1 MRPTPFAL
9 AFTELARDRFP
20 AIAQVLERDA
30 LSSADRDRFI
40 LLEPVGR
47 LLREI
52 APDGT
57 GADAL
62 EAHILMLHHAYRH
75 WTGGRWVYRVAE
87 AALQRAATV
96 RKSFRAAGGGTSIS
110 SHLPHQALYLQLPE
124 LKVWGTPTADG
135 TAEPLDGLF
144 VTETAEPGGIAVLA
158 IFGIRQDRHGFSA
171 VGLEGRADASDPT
184 GSEIEVAAAR
194 EDGSERFSPTLAGG
208 AQAGLYS
215 LMNAG
220 ELLLLTCRL
229 LALLPVTPDAGDEIR
244 DASERFVDVP

>member
-20 AIAQVLERDA
+20 AIALVLERDA
-30 LSSADRDRFI
+30 LSSADRDRFV

-62 EAHILMLHHAYRH
+62 EAHMLMLHHAYRH
-75 WTGGRWVYRVAE
+75 WAGGGWVYRIGE
-87 AALQRAATV
+87 GALRRAAAT
-96 RKSFRAAGGGTSIS
+96 ASIT
-110 SHLPHQALYLQLPE
+110 SHLPRQALYLQLPE

-135 TAEPLDGLF
+135 VAEPLDGLF
-144 VTETAEPGGIAVLA
+144 VTEKPEPGRVAVLG
-158 IFGIRQDRHGFSA
+158 IFGMREGRPGFSA
-171 VGLEGRADASDPT
+171 VGLEGHADSDDPA
-184 GSEIEVAAAR
+184 GSEIAVAAAR

-215 LMNAG
+215 LANTG

-229 LALLPVTPDAGDEIR
+229 LVLLPEM
-244 DASERFVDVP
+244 EHFVDIT

>member
-30 LSSADRDRFI
+30 LSSADRDHFV

-62 EAHILMLHHAYRH
+62 EAHMLMLHHAYRH
-75 WTGGRWVYRVAE
+75 WTGGRWVYRVDE
-87 AALQRAATV
+87 TALRRAA
-96 RKSFRAAGGGTSIS
+96 AGTSIV

-135 TAEPLDGLF
+135 AAEPLDGLF
-144 VTETAEPGGIAVLA
+144 VTEAAEPGGIAVLG
-158 IFGIRQDRHGFSA
+158 IFGIREGRPGFSA

-215 LMNAG
+215 LANAG

-229 LALLPVTPDAGDEIR
+229 LVLLPEM
-244 DASERFVDVP
+244 ERFVDVT

>member
-20 AIAQVLERDA
+20 AIAQLLERDA
-30 LSSADRDRFI
+30 LSSADRDRFV

-62 EAHILMLHHAYRH
+62 EAHMLMLHHAYRH
-75 WTGGRWVYRVAE
+75 WTGGRWVYRVDE
-87 AALQRAATV
+87 AALRRAATV
-96 RKSFRAAGGGTSIS
+96 RKSFRAAGTSIT

-135 TAEPLDGLF
+135 AAEPLDGLF
-144 VTETAEPGGIAVLA
+144 VTEAAEPGGIAVLG
-158 IFGIRQDRHGFSA
+158 IFGIREGRPGFSA

-215 LMNAG
+215 LANAG
-220 ELLLLTCRL
+220 ELLLLTCHL
-229 LALLPVTPDAGDEIR
+229 LALLPAPSPGGMGTGDG
-244 DASERFVDVP
+244 ERFVDVV

>member
-30 LSSADRDRFI
+30 LSSADRDRFV

-62 EAHILMLHHAYRH
+62 EAHMLMLHHAYRH
-75 WTGGRWVYRVAE
+75 WTGGRWVYRVDQGT
-87 AALQRAATV
+87 LQRAAV
-96 RKSFRAAGGGTSIS
+96 GGGTSIT

-135 TAEPLDGLF
+135 AAEPLDGLF
-144 VTETAEPGGIAVLA
+144 VTEAAEPGGIAVLG
-158 IFGIRQDRHGFSA
+158 IFGIREGRPGFSA

-215 LMNAG
+215 LANAG

-229 LALLPVTPDAGDEIR
+229 LALLPKM
-244 DASERFVDVP
+244 ERFVDVT

>member
-9 AFTELARDRFP
+9 AFSDLARGRFP

-30 LSSADRDRFI
+30 LSSADRDRFV

-62 EAHILMLHHAYRH
+62 EAHMRMLHHAYRH
-75 WTGGRWVYRVAE
+75 WAGGGWVYRIGE
-87 AALQRAATV
+87 AALHRAA
-96 RKSFRAAGGGTSIS
+96 AGTSIT
-110 SHLPHQALYLQLPE
+110 SHLPHQSLYMQLPE
-124 LKVWGTPTADG
+124 LKVWGTPTVDG
-135 TAEPLDGLF
+135 PVEPLDGVF
-144 VTETAEPGGIAVLA
+144 VTETAERGGVAVLA
-158 IFGIRQDRHGFSA
+158 VFGIREGRPGFSA
-171 VGLEGRADASDPT
+171 VSLEGHADADDPT

-194 EDGSERFSPTLAGG
+194 EDGTARFSPTLAGG
-208 AQAGLYS
+208 AEAGLYS
-215 LMNAG
+215 LANAG

-229 LALLPVTPDAGDEIR
+229 LVLLPEME
-244 DASERFVDVP
+244 SFVDIT

>member
-30 LSSADRDRFI
+30 LPSADRDRFI

-62 EAHILMLHHAYRH
+62 EAHMLMLHHAYRY
-75 WTGGRWVYRVAE
+75 WTGGRWVYRVVE
-87 AALQRAATV
+87 AALQRAA
-96 RKSFRAAGGGTSIS
+96 AGGGTSIT

-135 TAEPLDGLF
+135 AAEPLDGLF
-144 VTETAEPGGIAVLA
+144 VTETAEPGGIAVLG
-158 IFGIRQDRHGFSA
+158 IFGIREDRHGFSA

-215 LMNAG
+215 LVNAG

-229 LALLPVTPDAGDEIR
+229 LAVLPASRETGNVTRGTNDTV
-244 DASERFVDVP
+244 ERVVLVE